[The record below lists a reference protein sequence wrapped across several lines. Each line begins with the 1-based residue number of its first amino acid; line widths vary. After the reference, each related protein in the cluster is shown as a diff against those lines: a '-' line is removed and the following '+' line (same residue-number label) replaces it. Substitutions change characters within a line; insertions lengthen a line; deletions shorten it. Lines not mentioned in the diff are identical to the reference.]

1 MVSKT
6 VTVINKSGLHARPA
20 GELAKACMACES
32 EVWINFNDKK
42 VQPKSILNLMA
53 ACIKCGAQIEICC
66 EGPKEE
72 EELKTLTELIES
84 GFGEEPGV

>member
-20 GELAKACMACES
+20 GDLAKVCMAAGS
-32 EVWINFNDKK
+32 EVWINHNGKK

-53 ACIKCGAQIEICC
+53 ACIKCGAEIEVVC
-66 EGPKEE
+66 EGETEAEDLAKI
-72 EELKTLTELIES
+72 TELIES
-84 GFGEEPGV
+84 GFGEE